1 MSHIS
6 KINNAFLDIAE
17 DLDIA
22 MFMYNMLEYSN
33 NYSVTSGSFLNYNR
47 DEVNNDLNGNND
59 AGYYSINE
67 NKTTTSRSF
76 DYKTK
81 ITRRTRNNKNT
92 SCRSIK
98 IFE

>member
-1 MSHIS
+1 MSCTS

-17 DLDIA
+17 DLDIG
-22 MFMYNMLEYSN
+22 MSMYNMLEYSI
-33 NYSVTSGSFLNYNR
+33 NYSVTSGSFQNYNR

-59 AGYYSINE
+59 AGYYRINE
-67 NKTTTSRSF
+67 TSRSF

-81 ITRRTRNNKNT
+81 ITGRTQNNKNT